1 MIMDMSAVG
10 MCANKKSVAAFCETH
25 GELVPYGVGFLRR
38 DLARLERL
46 AYLIGDYIIFLFPA
60 GDGLVLPLGEKK
72 LSIHNGGIAFIG
84 ADVFAVICL
93 IGIFRII
100 GAVCQALGNGLA
112 LINVH
117 GN

>member
-1 MIMDMSAVG
+1 M
-10 MCANKKSVAAFCETH
+10 AAFCPTH
-25 GELVPYGVGFLRR
+25 PQLVAYTVGFFRC
-38 DLARLERL
+38 DSTGFEGL

-60 GDGLVLPLGEKK
+60 GDGLVLPLGKKK

-84 ADVFAVICL
+84 ADVFAVICF